1 MLNLLK
7 ETLQYVM
14 NTLIHNA
21 PILIIGI
28 FAAAAMK
35 VYVDPERLKSALMK
49 KASISISGSVAFGTF
64 TPFCACGTMAVIVS
78 MLTTALPWGP
88 IMAFLTSSPLMSP
101 DAFIL
106 YSGIIS
112 LKFAVALT
120 IASIVIGIT
129 SGYITHFIDKNS
141 TFLKEQARFSDSR
154 TKTACCS
161 SQPLT
166 VDAETSA
173 CCSNSSAAEISCS
186 SAHKPDKYKLKEL
199 LRVFYEIGMKRVLF
213 YFTIFAAVGFMI
225 NKFVPATVITRYL
238 GSDNIFAVPLL
249 ALVGL
254 PLYVSGTSS
263 MPVMNALMEAGA
275 SGGAL
280 LAFMITGPGTS
291 AGVIA
296 GLTTIMKRRAIA
308 LYVIYILLGGIILG
322 YIYDFLILFGI

>member
-7 ETLQYVM
+7 ETLQYVIS
-14 NTLIHNA
+14 TLIHNA

-35 VYVDPERLKSALMK
+35 VYVDPERLKNALLK

-101 DAFIL
+101 DEFIL
-106 YSGIIS
+106 YTGIIG

-129 SGYITHFIDKNS
+129 SGYITHFIDKN
-141 TFLKEQARFSDSR
+141 TGYLKEQARFSDNR
-154 TKTACCS
+154 RNTVCCS
-161 SQPLT
+161 SQSLT
-166 VDAETSA
+166 VEVETSA
-173 CCSNSSAAEISCS
+173 CCRSLSAAEICCLSEKKS
-186 SAHKPDKYKLKEL
+186 DRFRLKEL
-199 LRVFYEIGMKRVLF
+199 LQVFYEVGMKRVLL

-225 NKFVPATVITRYL
+225 NKFVPATLITRYL
-238 GSDNIFAVPLL
+238 GTDNIFAVPLL
-249 ALVGL
+249 ALIGL
-254 PLYVSGTSS
+254 PLYVNGVSS
-263 MPVMNALMEAGA
+263 TPIINALMEGGA

-322 YIYDFLILFGI
+322 YIYDLLLLFGI

>member
-7 ETLQYVM
+7 ETLQYVIS
-14 NTLIHNA
+14 TLIHNA

-35 VYVDPERLKSALMK
+35 VYVDPERLKNALLK

-101 DAFIL
+101 DEFIL
-106 YSGIIS
+106 YTGIIG

-129 SGYITHFIDKNS
+129 SGYITHFIDKN
-141 TFLKEQARFSDSR
+141 TGFLKEQARFSDNR
-154 TKTACCS
+154 RNTVCCS
-161 SQPLT
+161 SQSLT
-166 VDAETSA
+166 VEVETSA
-173 CCSNSSAAEISCS
+173 CCRSLSAAEICCLSEKKS
-186 SAHKPDKYKLKEL
+186 DRFRLKEL
-199 LRVFYEIGMKRVLF
+199 LQVFYEVGMKRVLL

-225 NKFVPATVITRYL
+225 NKFVPATLITRYL
-238 GSDNIFAVPLL
+238 GTDNIFAVPLL
-249 ALVGL
+249 ALIGL
-254 PLYVSGTSS
+254 PLYVNGVSS
-263 MPVMNALMEAGA
+263 TPIINALMEGGA

-322 YIYDFLILFGI
+322 YIYDLLLLFGI

>member
-7 ETLQYVM
+7 ETLQYVI

-35 VYVDPERLKSALMK
+35 VYVDPERLKNALLK

-101 DAFIL
+101 DEFIL
-106 YSGIIS
+106 YTGIIG

-129 SGYITHFIDKNS
+129 SGYITHFIDKN
-141 TFLKEQARFSDSR
+141 TGFLTEQARFSDNR
-154 TKTACCS
+154 RNTVFCS
-161 SQPLT
+161 SQSLT
-166 VDAETSA
+166 VEEETSA
-173 CCSNSSAAEISCS
+173 CCRSLSAVEICCLSEKKS
-186 SAHKPDKYKLKEL
+186 DRFKLKEL
-199 LRVFYEIGMKRVLF
+199 LQVFYEVGMKRVLL

-225 NKFVPATVITRYL
+225 NKFVPATLITRYL
-238 GSDNIFAVPLL
+238 GTDNIFAVPLL
-249 ALVGL
+249 ALIGL
-254 PLYVSGTSS
+254 PLYVNGASS
-263 MPVMNALMEAGA
+263 TPIINALMEGGA

-280 LAFMITGPGTS
+280 LAFLITGPGTS

-308 LYVIYILLGGIILG
+308 LYVTLILLGGIILG
-322 YIYDFLILFGI
+322 YIYDFLIMLGI